1 MNKNSHDKQ
10 ETIGPWQFD
19 ASKSEIRHQDGHV
32 IKLEEKIAK
41 LLSALLENR
50 GAIVSKESL
59 IERVWAGRELSEQ
72 TIPVAISKLRKALGD
87 DINKPTM
94 LETIPRQGYRLL
106 TPTNSR
112 FNNPASD
119 KFGRLPVWAAAVLVI
134 VIASALFLQPEN
146 PAQEQIQ
153 FLNADK
159 PHVIVTINDV
169 RVADGNQED
178 TGLAISVSELA
189 AYYLAQTPDL
199 LVIRHWWNLDA
210 PDPTGGIYTRYGEAT
225 PVYSLKGTLLKE
237 QDNYMVTFSL
247 SDPKTD
253 EVIWS
258 GLHSVD
264 NGSKQLFPMFN
275 LMLAELPVD
284 TFPTQAKAPEESD
297 AYWRARY
304 FYELSN
310 PGAAGIAARE
320 LSGLL
325 GAGEQN
331 PTVRAMADGLIA
343 RWNTV
348 PEVSTFAANTST
360 LSVNTHD
367 IGAPESNYLID
378 LAAKT
383 LFGEQNP
390 DKTLGFIEDAL
401 SIAPGDHFAHSI
413 RGEALAAKGD
423 IKPALEAYRL
433 AFRLAPYAK
442 AYEARMAVLSEEL
455 VAKRS
460 D

>member
-1 MNKNSHDKQ
+1 MHK
-10 ETIGPWQFD
+10 
-19 ASKSEIRHQDGHV
+19 DGHLV
-32 IKLEEKIAK
+32 RLEDKISK
-41 LLSALLENR
+41 LLDALIARR
-50 GAIVSKESL
+50 GSIVTKDEL
-59 IERVWAGRELSEQ
+59 IAQVWAGRELSEQ

-106 TPTNSR
+106 PHATVKANAERS
-112 FNNPASD
+112 NAALGW
-119 KFGRLPVWAAAVLVI
+119 KWAFAAVLLAIGGAV
-134 VIASALFLQPEN
+134 FLIPDE

-153 FLNADK
+153 FLNTDK

-169 RVADGNQED
+169 RVADGDQAD

-237 QDNYMVTFSL
+237 GDSHLVTFVL

-253 EVIWS
+253 EIIWS
-258 GLHSVD
+258 GLHPVD
-264 NGSKQLFPMFN
+264 RGSQRLFPLFN

-284 TFPTQAKAPEESD
+284 TVPQLAEAPAESN

-310 PGAAGIAARE
+310 PGAAKIAANE
-320 LSGLL
+320 LSSLMTS
-325 GAGEQN
+325 APVN
-331 PTVRAMADGLIA
+331 PAISALAEGLIA
-343 RWNTV
+343 RWQSV
-348 PEVSTFAANTST
+348 PEVSDLMEKAALPTEDN
-360 LSVNTHD
+360 
-367 IGAPESNYLID
+367 GADSSNESNTLVD
-378 LAAKT
+378 QATKS
-383 LFGEQNP
+383 LFG
-390 DKTLGFIEDAL
+390 DKDADRAL
-401 SIAPGDHFAHSI
+401 ELAERALAIAPGDHFAHSI
-413 RGEALAAKGD
+413 KAEALAFKG
-423 IKPALEAYRL
+423 KLNEAIASYRL

-442 AYEARMAVLSEEL
+442 AYEVRMAALTSETNNN
-455 VAKRS
+455 
-460 D
+460 